1 MRKVEIR
8 MHRVPAGVL
17 EEATPEQ
24 ACRFTYYPQYNGP
37 SISLTLPVSQKTF
50 EFDRF
55 PPFFDGLLPE
65 GMMLESLLKKRKLDR
80 NDFFGQLMAVG
91 EDLVGAVTAA
101 EILE

>member
-1 MRKVEIR
+1 MRKTEIR
-8 MHRVPAGVL
+8 MHGVPAGVL
-17 EEATPEQ
+17 EETAPGQ
-24 ACRFTYYPQYNGP
+24 ACRFTYYPPYNGP
-37 SISLTLPVSQKTF
+37 PISLTLPVNQKTF

-80 NDFFGQLMAVG
+80 HDFFGQLIAVG